1 MIAKIL
7 AALRW
12 FTQCGEQWGT
22 WRCPLPR
29 FHHGSHRLP
38 SGVPEAY
45 GEPYGWGE
53 PKLED
58 LCREAFEGAYNAHP
72 WDEN

>member
-1 MIAKIL
+1 MIAKVL

-12 FTQCGEQWGT
+12 FTQCGEMWGT

-29 FHHGSHRLP
+29 FHRGAHRLP
-38 SGVPEAY
+38 TGVPDAY

-53 PKLED
+53 TPLEEQ
-58 LCREAFEGAYNAHP
+58 CREAFERAYNATDR
-72 WDEN
+72 WEN